1 MQLPICR
8 NLAVAAVTMTCLW
21 STLTLGDS
29 SAPKRRAAAF
39 EVKFIE
45 EMIDHHT
52 AAIRMTDL
60 CIDRAVHSELR
71 DLCETMSE
79 AQAAEIDEMQGWL
92 ADWYGIS
99 YEPQLNRKMQRQ
111 IAKLAQL
118 DGEEFELEFL
128 QMMIKH
134 HEMAIDNAM
143 NCEDRAY
150 HPELISMCENIIAAQ
165 SAEIATM
172 EGWLGDW

>member
-1 MQLPICR
+1 
-8 NLAVAAVTMTCLW
+8 MTCLW

-39 EVKFIE
+39 EVKFME

-128 QMMIKH
+128 QMMIEH

-150 HPELISMCENIIAAQ
+150 HPELISMCENIISAQ